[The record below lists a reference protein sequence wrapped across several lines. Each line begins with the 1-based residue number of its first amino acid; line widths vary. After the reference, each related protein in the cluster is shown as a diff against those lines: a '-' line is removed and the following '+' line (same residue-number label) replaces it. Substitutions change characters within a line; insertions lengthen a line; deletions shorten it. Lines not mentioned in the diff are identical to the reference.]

1 MGIPLPSSTQWDKT
15 EAADRGSE
23 MSKIGLP
30 IRSNFC
36 RIPHIIGKFCYKIGG
51 NKLSLNRKIMIIIGV
66 PVISLFILIAFGQ
79 WALENLTQDL
89 RHIVNDQFVVL
100 IEKQITPLISNEMLP
115 LINDD
120 IVRLQNL
127 QNSIKL
133 MIEADR
139 DLTQAVIAEKMSLVA
154 SEPPEIEAAKKA
166 SSENINQAA
175 EKMKKASASFETE
188 EIQKIF
194 SNYLKAIDLWTQKT
208 QYVAK
213 LANTPGKSRFARKAS
228 ESGSAFKAFAAVRV
242 ISEKLQDLQEKRIQ
256 DAIVEVNAKKTRIN
270 AEEGK
275 IEDKKEEVFKIS
287 DSVYQHASYMKTLFN
302 AVGLFAAFIA
312 ITLALLLARS
322 INRSINDVVAGL
334 KDAAQGEGDLTKR
347 LRVKSKDEIGSL
359 AKWFNTFV
367 QKLHGIIT
375 DIAGNSEKL
384 HISSSELF
392 VISKKMSDGADKMSV
407 KSGTVAAAAEEMS
420 SNLSSVAAAAEQ
432 SSTNI
437 SMVSSAAEEMKSTI
451 NEIAQNTEKTRISS
465 NLAVDRTK
473 KASENIDQLSKSAQK
488 IGKVVETINEISE
501 QTNLLALNATIEA
514 ARSGEAGKGFAVVA
528 GEIKTLARQTA
539 EATMEIKQKIETI
552 QDSTSQTVS
561 EIEEISL
568 AIKTVNEMI
577 DTVAASVEEQSVT
590 TKEIASNVI
599 QATQGIQEVTEN
611 VTQSSTVANEI
622 AKDIAEVN
630 QAATEMSANSTQV
643 NARAGGLSQLSEQ
656 LKKTI
661 DQFKI

>member
-1 MGIPLPSSTQWDKT
+1 M
-15 EAADRGSE
+15 
-23 MSKIGLP
+23 
-30 IRSNFC
+30 
-36 RIPHIIGKFCYKIGG
+36 
-51 NKLSLNRKIMIIIGV
+51 SLNRKIMIIIGV

-100 IEKQITPLISNEMLP
+100 IEKQITPLISNEVLP

-166 SSENINQAA
+166 SSENIHQAA

-188 EIQKIF
+188 EIQNIF
-194 SNYLKAIDLWTQKT
+194 SNYLKAVEIWTQKT

-228 ESGSAFKAFAAVRV
+228 ERGSAFKAFSAVRV
-242 ISEKLQDLQEKRIQ
+242 ISGQLQDLQEKRIQ

-275 IEDKKEEVFKIS
+275 IKDKKEEVFKIS
-287 DSVYQHASYMKTLFN
+287 DSVHQHASYMKTLFN
-302 AVGLFAAFIA
+302 AVGLFASFIA
-312 ITLALLLARS
+312 VTLALLLARS
-322 INRSINDVVAGL
+322 INRSINEVVAGL
-334 KDAAQGEGDLTKR
+334 KDAAEGEGDLTKR
-347 LRVKSKDEIGSL
+347 LTVKSKDAVGSL

-375 DIAGNSEKL
+375 DIAGNSKKL
-384 HISSSELF
+384 HTSSIELF
-392 VISKKMSDGADKMSV
+392 AISKKMSDGADKMSV

-437 SMVSSAAEEMKSTI
+437 SMVSSAAEEMNSTI

-528 GEIKTLARQTA
+528 GEIKALARQTA

-552 QDSTSQTVS
+552 QDSTRQTVT
-561 EIEEISL
+561 EIEEITL

-599 QATQGIQEVTEN
+599 QAAQGIQEVTEN
-611 VTQSSTVANEI
+611 VTQSSTVASEI

-630 QAATEMSANSTQV
+630 LAATEMSTNSTQV
-643 NARAGGLSQLSEQ
+643 NASAGGLSQLSEQ